1 MSSVTQSQN
10 SAGDSF
16 PVMPPAKLLFCGV
29 NYASHLEE
37 NPSAV
42 LPDEP
47 FFFSKLPSA
56 VIGDG
61 DPIVV
66 PYEGCQVDYEVELA
80 IVIDRRCRQVRPD
93 EAMDFVYGFTLAN
106 DVSARDVQFRNAQ
119 ITLGKNF
126 DSFCP
131 IGPTVVRSH
140 EIGDP
145 HKLRIRTEVNG
156 VVLQDGSTS
165 EMLFRI
171 PELIS
176 RLSQVMTLERGDIV
190 TTGTPSGVGCFRS
203 PPVFLRPG
211 DVVAVEADRIGR
223 LENPV
228 IQGW

>member
-1 MSSVTQSQN
+1 MKSANQSRDLDG
-10 SAGDSF
+10 ADF

-56 VIGDG
+56 VIGNG
-61 DPIVV
+61 DAIVV

-80 IVIDRRCRQVRPD
+80 IVIDRRCRKVAPV
-93 EAMDFVYGFTLAN
+93 EAMDYVFGFTLAN
-106 DVSARDVQFRNAQ
+106 DVSARDVQFRNSQ

-131 IGPTVVRSH
+131 LGPTVVRSK

-145 HKLRIRTEVNG
+145 HNLRIRTEVNG
-156 VVLQDGSTS
+156 VVLQDASTS
-165 EMLFRI
+165 DMLFKI

-176 RLSQVMTLERGDIV
+176 RVSQVLTLERGDIV

-211 DVVAVEADRIGR
+211 DIVAVEAESIGR